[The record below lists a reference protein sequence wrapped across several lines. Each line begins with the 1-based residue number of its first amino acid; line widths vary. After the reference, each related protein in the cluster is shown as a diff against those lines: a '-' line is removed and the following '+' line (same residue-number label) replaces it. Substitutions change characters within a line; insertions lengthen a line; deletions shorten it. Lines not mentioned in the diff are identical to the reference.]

1 VPGFFVLDGGRIG
14 RATAGVNRH
23 HVMQARALGY
33 ATPEAAQV
41 GTALEI
47 EIRNK
52 RYTARVIEESPYDPE
67 NTRLRA

>member
-1 VPGFFVLDGGRIG
+1 
-14 RATAGVNRH
+14 
-23 HVMQARALGY
+23 MQARALGY